1 MKKPTKN
8 GFKNFLKY
16 DLPKILVYNFFGILI
31 RNARR
36 IEDCEKREKFLII
49 MSIATV
55 LYVGFLIVRRVRS
68 YKRKEE
74 KSDDD
79 EIEIAMTVI
88 FSWFLI
94 WELLSAYGSLYA
106 DKKYLLSALW
116 AAGGFTDKIL

>member
-8 GFKNFLKY
+8 GIKEYLKNFLEVLLY
-16 DLPKILVYNFFGILI
+16 ISFYRFI
-31 RNARR
+31 REAGY
-36 IEDCEKREKFLII
+36 IEDCEKREKYLII

-55 LYVGFLIVRRVRS
+55 LYVGFLIVYRVRR

-79 EIEIAMTVI
+79 KLEIAMTLV
-88 FSWFLI
+88 FSWLLI
-94 WELLSAYGSLYA
+94 WPLLSEWRNLYV
-106 DKKYLLSALW
+106 DKKYLLSAFW